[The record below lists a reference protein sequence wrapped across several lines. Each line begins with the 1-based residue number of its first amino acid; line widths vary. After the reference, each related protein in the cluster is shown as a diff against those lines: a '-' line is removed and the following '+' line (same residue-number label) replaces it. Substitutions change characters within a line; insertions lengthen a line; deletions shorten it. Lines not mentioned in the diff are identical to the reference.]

1 MSLHLFL
8 IIFAGICIK
17 KGTSLYLFNRLNI
30 TQVMMIIKKKATLNF
45 LYEISHI
52 YKSALYFFCLISKL
66 HVGFSIPSFVRVSIN
81 FFMFTIINDF
91 QI

>member
-8 IIFAGICIK
+8 ITFAGICTK

-30 TQVMMIIKKKATLNF
+30 TQVMMIIIFLKATLN